1 MRHRV
6 KQNLR
11 LNHRDTGH
19 RTAIVRNLVTSFF
32 LHSGVVT
39 TAKKAMIL
47 SQEVDRIIR
56 IAQSDAPEMNK
67 IRSIQSVVFTPDASR
82 RALELAKKMKTK
94 ESGFTRVTPI
104 KYRVGDAAKLVKI
117 EFVLA

>member
-32 LHSGVVT
+32 LHASLIT

-47 SQEVDRIIR
+47 SQEVDRIVR
-56 IAQSDAPEMNK
+56 IAQSDAPALNT
-67 IRSIQSVVFTPDASR
+67 IRSIQSIVFTPDASR
-82 RALELAKKMKTK
+82 RAMEFAKKMKTR

-104 KYRVGDAAKLVKI
+104 KYRVGDAAKLVRI
-117 EFVLA
+117 EFIHA